1 MYMRPKIAW
10 IGCGNMGGAMLRRML
25 AEGIFA
31 PEEVMIADQNEKLLN
46 DLHQELGVCITGNN
60 QEAAK
65 AERLVLAVKPQFIES
80 VIAEIAPVTADDTLI
95 ISVVMSYDLSRLSA
109 LFGKEKAHI
118 IRVMP
123 NTPALVGEG
132 VMAACRNAYVTDE
145 EWQFALRFLSSMGL
159 AEEVP
164 EKLMEAVTGVSG
176 CGPAYCFLFIEALAD
191 AGVRAGL
198 PRNTALRIA
207 AQTLL
212 GSGKM
217 LLETG
222 KHPGELKDMVTSP
235 GGATIEGVAALE
247 RGAFR
252 SCAIEAVYAA
262 IEKAKSFK

>member
-1 MYMRPKIAW
+1 MRRKIAW

-25 AEGIFA
+25 ADGIYA
-31 PEEVMIADQNEKLLN
+31 PEEVIVSDKNSALL
-46 DLHQELGVCITGNN
+46 DALHKELGVCVTEDNT
-60 QEAAK
+60 EAAQ
-65 AERLVLAVKPQFIES
+65 AEKIVLAVKPQFIEN
-80 VIAEIAPVTADDTLI
+80 VIAEIASFTEKDALI
-95 ISVVMSYDLSRLSA
+95 ISIVMSYEIGRLA
-109 LFGKEKAHI
+109 LLFGNKNAHI
-118 IRVMP
+118 VRVMP

-132 VMAACRNAYVTDE
+132 VMAACRSESVTDE

-198 PRNTALRIA
+198 PRQTALRIA

-217 LLETG
+217 ALESG

-252 SCAIEAVYAA
+252 SCAIEAVHAA